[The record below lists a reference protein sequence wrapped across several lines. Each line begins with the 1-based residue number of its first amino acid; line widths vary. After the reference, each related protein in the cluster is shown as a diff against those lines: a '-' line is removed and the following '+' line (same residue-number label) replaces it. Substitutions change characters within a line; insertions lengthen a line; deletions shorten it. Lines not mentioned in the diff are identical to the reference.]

1 MNVKGTY
8 TIKEYFNFT
17 IEVDYEYYHKAQTY
31 EDPFEDQLDIKQVR
45 LNDID
50 ITQFYWD
57 YLNEDMFEEIYEYA
71 SENRIEDFL
80 DELDNQYENYK

>member
-1 MNVKGTY
+1 MNIKGTY
-8 TIKEYFNFT
+8 CITESMEQYNLEI
-17 IEVDYEYYHKAQTY
+17 DYQYYYKAQTY

-57 YLNEDMFEEIYEYA
+57 YLNEDMFNDVYEYA
-71 SENRIEDFL
+71 VENRVEDFL
-80 DELDNQYENYK
+80 DELDNQYNN

>member
-1 MNVKGTY
+1 MNIKGTY

-17 IEVDYEYYHKAQTY
+17 IEVDYEYYHKAPTH
-31 EDPFEDQLDIKQVR
+31 EDPLEDRLDIKRVR

-57 YLNEDMFEEIYEYA
+57 YLNEDMFEKIYEYA

-80 DELDNQYENYK
+80 DELDNQYKN

>member
-1 MNVKGTY
+1 MKTLLRIN
-8 TIKEYFNFT
+8 
-17 IEVDYEYYHKAQTY
+17 
-31 EDPFEDQLDIKQVR
+31 LDIKRVR

-50 ITQFYWD
+50 ITRFYWD
-57 YLNEDMFEEIYEYA
+57 YLNEDMFEKIYEYA

>member
-17 IEVDYEYYHKAQTY
+17 IEVDYEYYHKAPTH
-31 EDPFEDQLDIKQVR
+31 EDPFEDQLNIKRVR

-50 ITQFYWD
+50 ITRFYWD
-57 YLNEDMFEEIYEYA
+57 YLNEDMFNDVYEYA
-71 SENRIEDFL
+71 VENRVEDFL
-80 DELDNQYENYK
+80 DELDNQYKN